1 MNYEK
6 CVCGYEYEET
16 WDTHEKVITK
26 GDKPFRIL
34 RGHGLTFERN
44 GGNGENPNPYN
55 DARLFRPALLLVCPK
70 CGTIKAIED

>member
-44 GGNGENPNPYN
+44 DGYPLRS
-55 DARLFRPALLLVCPK
+55 AILLVCPK
-70 CGTIKAIED
+70 CGTVNATED